1 MKKIKLAVSLVAALV
16 LVLAGCGSGGASSD
30 KNKKINLSYVEWD
43 TEVASTHVI
52 GKVLEDQGYK
62 VTYTP
67 LDNSV
72 MWQSVANKESDAMV
86 AAWLP
91 NTHAAQYKKYKSKV
105 DDLGVNLKGAKIGL
119 TVPAYMN
126 VDSIEDLKNQA
137 NKKIT
142 GIEPGAGVV
151 SAAEKATKD
160 YSNLK
165 GWEVDTSSSGAM
177 TVSLA
182 KALKNKQDIVITG
195 WSPHWMFAKYKL
207 KYLEDPKKSFGDAES
222 IHTMARQGLK
232 KDDPKAY
239 KILDKFNWSKQ
250 DIEDVMLEI
259 NDGKDPKDAAA
270 DWVKKHKK
278 EVSEWTK

>member
-16 LVLAGCGSGGASSD
+16 LVLAGCGAGGASSD

>member
-16 LVLAGCGSGGASSD
+16 LVLAGCGAGGASSD

-160 YSNLK
+160 YPNLK

-182 KALKNKQDIVITG
+182 KALKNKQDIIITG

>member
-1 MKKIKLAVSLVAALV
+1 MKKMKLAIIMLAALV
-16 LVLAGCGSGGASSD
+16 LVLAGCGAGGASS

-43 TEVASTHVI
+43 TEIASTHVI
-52 GKVLEDQGYK
+52 GKVLEDEGYK

-72 MWQSVANKESDAMV
+72 MWQSVATKDSDAMV

-105 DDLGVNLKGAKIGL
+105 DDLGINLKGAKIGL
-119 TVPAYMN
+119 VVPAYMKVN
-126 VDSIEDLKNQA
+126 SIEDLKNQT

-151 SAAEKATKD
+151 AAAEKATKT

-165 GWEVDTSSSGAM
+165 GWKVDTSSSGAM
-177 TVSLA
+177 TASLA
-182 KALKNKQDIVITG
+182 KALKNKEDIIITG

-207 KYLEDPKKSFGDAES
+207 KYLKDPKKAFGSAET
-222 IHTMARQGLK
+222 IHTMARKGLK

-250 DIEDVMLEI
+250 DIQDVMLAI
-259 NDGKDPKDAAA
+259 KNGKDPKDAAA

-278 EVSEWTK
+278 EVSTWTK

>member
-16 LVLAGCGSGGASSD
+16 LVLAGCGAGGASSD

-151 SAAEKATKD
+151 GAAEKATKD
-160 YSNLK
+160 YPNLK

-207 KYLEDPKKSFGDAES
+207 KYLEDPKKSFGDAEA

>member
-16 LVLAGCGSGGASSD
+16 LVLAGCGAGGASSN
-30 KNKKINLSYVEWD
+30 KNKKIDLSYVEWD